1 MTCTLGFIIKG
12 PTKMADNVNNKN
24 DNKEMAMAVNIGP
37 GL

>member
-1 MTCTLGFIIKG
+1 MLHNKRFN
-12 PTKMADNVNNKN
+12 KMADNVNNKN

>member
-1 MTCTLGFIIKG
+1 MLHNKRSN
-12 PTKMADNVNNKN
+12 KMADNVNNKN